1 MLLRSVPM
9 RSGSQQC
16 VKVVQGTRS
25 FTAISTGQNRIGRR
39 DSVHVLVHVRLR
51 HYCLLLQHPTKLY
64 WRTGLSFCERY
75 AKPCVDVR
83 LAATF
88 QDLDSKS
95 ADPCGHGG
103 STPPPG
109 TSLINHLFTISYGGQ
124 SPAQQRYLLRLQG
137 RFQGTSSDK
146 TRISLMLSHLNG
158 FHWA

>member
-51 HYCLLLQHPTKLY
+51 HYCLLLRHPAKLY
-64 WRTGLSFCERY
+64 WRAALLFCERY
-75 AKPCVDVR
+75 ANPCIDVR

-95 ADPCGHGG
+95 VASAAAVLSPILKRRKLRVLGIWSEGK
-103 STPPPG
+103 G
-109 TSLINHLFTISYGGQ
+109 TVCLEEKWT
-124 SPAQQRYLLRLQG
+124 AV
-137 RFQGTSSDK
+137 
-146 TRISLMLSHLNG
+146 LSHALG
-158 FHWA
+158 SKIVKQSSK